1 MIINMTNTL
10 SSQEKDDI
18 QSLENRCNIVEGLKN
33 RAYLSNEINFNK
45 ELPCFYM
52 AYDHGKL
59 KAFLTVFVPTAEV
72 AEIIAFTT
80 PKERKKGYFKNLF
93 LFAREI
99 LLEAGVKKVLFQLEP
114 DGTSALKAIDSFK
127 PTILERSEYTMSCK
141 QKLDNITNNEL
152 KFKILEHENKDIY
165 IKLNNEVFEE
175 HDDCENL
182 VNAILNS
189 NVRIAYIAYYGTEPV
204 GIFNLAYEE
213 ELAYCY
219 GVGISKAYQGKG
231 FGKQLMAFV
240 LNEGLKH
247 TKKIVLDVDSNNPTA
262 YNLYLKCGFE
272 VDFQVDYYLYDLK
285 NELEMK
291 DEQ

>member
-10 SSQEKDDI
+10 SSKEKDDI
-18 QSLENRCNIVEGLKN
+18 QSLENRCNVVEGLKN

-59 KAFLTVFVPTAEV
+59 KAFLTTFVPTSEV
-72 AEIIAFTT
+72 AEITGFTA
-80 PKERKKGYFKNLF
+80 PKARRKGYFKNLF
-93 LFAREI
+93 LFAKEI

-114 DGTSALKAIDSFK
+114 NGISALKAIDSFK
-127 PTILERSEYTMSCK
+127 PTRLERSEYTMSCK
-141 QKLDNITNNEL
+141 QMVDDISNNEL
-152 KFKILEHENKDIY
+152 KFIMLEEGNKDIY
-165 IKLNNEVFEE
+165 IKLNNEIFNEVFEDQ
-175 HDDCENL
+175 DDNENL

-189 NVRIAYIAYYGTEPV
+189 DMRIAFIAYYETEPI

-213 ELAYCY
+213 EMAYCY
-219 GVGISKAYQGKG
+219 GVGISKKHQGRG
-231 FGKQLMAFV
+231 FGKQLMTFA

-272 VDFQVDYYLYDLK
+272 VDFQVDYYLY
-285 NELEMK
+285 ELES
-291 DEQ
+291 E